1 MRRLQ
6 RHRRAGRRLTR
17 PDRPRSRLQG
27 RIFGADQVDRP
38 KPAPDLFLHAARR
51 LGVDPRACRVVEDGA
66 RGVASVRAAGVK
78 VFGLATLTPRTW
90 LVAAHRVLGSMGE
103 SRELIP
109 ALLPGRLLEEAR
121 R

>member
-1 MRRLQ
+1 M
-6 RHRRAGRRLTR
+6 
-17 PDRPRSRLQG
+17 
-27 RIFGADQVDRP
+27 
-38 KPAPDLFLHAARR
+38 
-51 LGVDPRACRVVEDGA
+51 
-66 RGVASVRAAGVK
+66 RAAGVK